1 MNMIESGH
9 RTRVL
14 IAKPGLDG
22 HDRGAKIIVRALID
36 AGFEVIYTGLRQPP
50 EAVAQVALEEDVDVI
65 GLSSMAGSHVPYC
78 TRLKELMVEK
88 GLDDKL
94 YRSRAGRTGHDGI
107 LLRLQRVLRRERV
120 VRQYRRCCFRRHQG
134 DRAYAV
140 DLRAVHLHLHRWP
153 AGFRIYLRLLDTE

>member
-1 MNMIESGH
+1 MNTSRNKGRI
-9 RTRVL
+9 RVL

-22 HDRGAKIIVRALID
+22 HDRGAKIVVRALID

-78 TRLKELMVEK
+78 RRLKELLLEK

-94 YRSRAGRTGHDGI
+94 WIIGGSIPMPDQQALKEIGLDGI
-107 LLRLQRVLRRERV
+107 
-120 VRQYRRCCFRRHQG
+120 F
-134 DRAYAV
+134 
-140 DLRAVHLHLHRWP
+140 P
-153 AGFRIYLRLLDTE
+153 AGTRLEEIVDFINERCQ

>member
-1 MNMIESGH
+1 MNTRRI
-9 RTRVL
+9 RVL

-22 HDRGAKIIVRALID
+22 HDRGAKIVVRALID

-78 TRLKELMVEK
+78 QRLKALLIEN

-94 YRSRAGRTGHDGI
+94 WIIGGSIPMQDQQALKEIGLDGI
-107 LLRLQRVLRRERV
+107 
-120 VRQYRRCCFRRHQG
+120 F
-134 DRAYAV
+134 
-140 DLRAVHLHLHRWP
+140 P
-153 AGFRIYLRLLDTE
+153 AGTRLEEIVDFINERCQ